1 MKRSNRLLAAGLFA
15 ILGLS
20 AADAARPVK
29 PTDPRSWA
37 PIQPER
43 MSIIAKT
50 LASDTF
56 EGRGPGTPGEA
67 KTIAYLAEQFRL
79 LGLEPAG
86 PNGSWFQTVPL
97 LRTQLDKAGS
107 ASFALG
113 GQTIPLRFPNDIY
126 LSTVR
131 ETEHARIA
139 EAPVVFVGYG
149 VNAPERSCDD
159 FKGV

>member
-1 MKRSNRLLAAGLFA
+1 MKRPAALLSLILAATFGL
-15 ILGLS
+15 G
-20 AADAARPVK
+20 AAGAARPVT

-37 PIQPER
+37 PIDPNR
-43 MSIIAKT
+43 MSLFVKT
-50 LASDTF
+50 LASDAF

-86 PNGSWFQTVPL
+86 PGGSWFQTVPL

-131 ETEHARIA
+131 ETE
-139 EAPVVFVGYG
+139 
-149 VNAPERSCDD
+149 
-159 FKGV
+159 